1 MNIQQA
7 KHIQQIVGLSH
18 LRIAFKRHI
27 KPFKYNEVECLGL
40 CTTNEF
46 GAVTIDFVDD
56 SEAIHTVLHE
66 LSHANGVRDCNEC
79 DRIADNLVEFVAE
92 ELTGKLAA

>member
-7 KHIQQIVGLSH
+7 KHIQQIVGLGH

-27 KPFKYNEVECLGL
+27 KPFKYNDCLCVGL
-40 CTTNEF
+40 CIRNEF
-46 GAVTIDFVDD
+46 GAITVHFVDN

-66 LSHANGVRDCNEC
+66 LAHANGERDCKEC
-79 DRIADNLVEFVAE
+79 DRIADNLVEFVGE
-92 ELTGKLAA
+92 ELATKLVA